1 MNKSR
6 KKTVQHSK
14 TTKFI
19 LTILRI
25 GGIHCNIWLILLVWS
40 VKKILI
46 FLHCFLIENPRK
58 GKNTTRKGV
67 LEPLTLRRLVG
78 ACPSHAPSVLGELFR
93 HQLPSLYFRRN
104 LLELTMPYFPRCPS
118 SDSPSALPSSLNFC
132 SQLVN
137 ELCWI
142 SLPASSRF
150 ALSFQAFAS
159 AVVHPPPRFHSWI
172 VAIAA
177 TA

>member
-46 FLHCFLIENPRK
+46 LLHCFLIENPRK

-78 ACPSHAPSVLGELFR
+78 ACPSHASSVLGELFR
-93 HQLPSLYFRRN
+93 HQLPSLYFHRN
-104 LLELTMPYFPRCPS
+104 LLELTMPYFPQ
-118 SDSPSALPSSLNFC
+118 LPKLRFPLGSSLF
-132 SQLVN
+132 SQLLQPAGQWALLN
-137 ELCWI
+137 FPP
-142 SLPASSRF
+142 SLVTIC
-150 ALSFQAFAS
+150 SFFPAFAS